1 MALTDS
7 DKDFLR
13 IPIIASAFLD
23 VLGKTSGMDT
33 FNSAAAA
40 LKVVPVETIAEA
52 LAALRT
58 DEVFIEA
65 GTMEIADGIEIELYD
80 EEED

>member
-13 IPIIASAFLD
+13 IPIIASALLD
-23 VLGKTSGMDT
+23 VPGKTSGMDT

-40 LKVVPVETIAEA
+40 MKAAPVETIAEA

>member
-13 IPIIASAFLD
+13 IPIISAAFFD
-23 VLGKTSGMDT
+23 VLGKTSGIDT

-40 LKVVPVETIAEA
+40 IKVVPVETIAEA

-65 GTMEIADGIEIELYD
+65 GSMEIGDGVEIELYD
-80 EEED
+80 EEG

>member
-1 MALTDS
+1 MTDTE
-7 DKDFLR
+7 KDFLR
-13 IPIIASAFLD
+13 IPIVTSAFLD
-23 VLGKTSGMDT
+23 VLGKTSGMET

-40 LKVVPVETIAEA
+40 IKVVPVETIAEA

-65 GTMEIADGIEIELYD
+65 GTMEISDDVEIELYK
-80 EEED
+80 EED

>member
-40 LKVVPVETIAEA
+40 IKVVPVEVIAEA

-65 GTMEIADGIEIELYD
+65 GTMEIGDDVEIEIY

>member
-13 IPIIASAFLD
+13 IPIISAAFLD

-40 LKVVPVETIAEA
+40 IKVVPVETIAEA

-65 GTMEIADGIEIELYD
+65 GTMEISDDVEIELY

>member
-13 IPIIASAFLD
+13 IPIISAAFLD
-23 VLGKTSGMDT
+23 VLGKTSGMET

-40 LKVVPVETIAEA
+40 IKVVPVETIAEA

-65 GTMEIADGIEIELYD
+65 GTMVISDDVEIELY

>member
-1 MALTDS
+1 MALTDT

-13 IPIIASAFLD
+13 IPIVTSAFLD
-23 VLGKTSGMDT
+23 VLGKTSGLDT

-40 LKVVPVETIAEA
+40 IKVVPVEMIAEA
-52 LAALRT
+52 LAVLRT

-65 GTMEIADGIEIELYD
+65 GNMEIGDGVEIEIY

>member
-1 MALTDS
+1 MGLTDS

-13 IPIIASAFLD
+13 IPVMTAAFLD
-23 VLGKTSGMDT
+23 VLGRTSGIDT
-33 FNSAAAA
+33 FSSAASA
-40 LKVVPVETIAEA
+40 LLVVPVETIAEA

-65 GTMEIADGIEIELYD
+65 GSMEIGSGVEIELYD
-80 EEED
+80 EEE

>member
-7 DKDFLR
+7 DKDLLR
-13 IPIIASAFLD
+13 IPIIATAFLT
-23 VLGKTSGMDT
+23 VLGETSGVEVFT
-33 FNSAAAA
+33 AAASA
-40 LKVVPVETIAEA
+40 IRITPVEKIAEA

-65 GTMEIADGIEIELYD
+65 GSMEIGEGVVIEMYD
-80 EEED
+80 EED

>member
-13 IPIIASAFLD
+13 IPIISAAFLD
-23 VLGKTSGMDT
+23 VLGKTSGIDT
-33 FNSAAAA
+33 FNSAASAI
-40 LKVVPVETIAEA
+40 KVVPVETIAEA

-65 GTMEIADGIEIELYD
+65 GTMEIGDDIEIDLY

>member
-1 MALTDS
+1 MTDTE
-7 DKDFLR
+7 KDFLR
-13 IPIIASAFLD
+13 IPIVTSAFLD
-23 VLGKTSGMDT
+23 VLGKTSGMET

-40 LKVVPVETIAEA
+40 IKVVPVETIAEA

-65 GTMEIADGIEIELYD
+65 GTMVISDDVEIELY

>member
-13 IPIIASAFLD
+13 IPIISAAFFD
-23 VLGKTSGMDT
+23 VLGKTSGIDT

-40 LKVVPVETIAEA
+40 IKLVPVETIAEA

-65 GTMEIADGIEIELYD
+65 GSMEIGDGVEIELYD
-80 EEED
+80 EED

>member
-13 IPIIASAFLD
+13 IPIISAAFFD
-23 VLGKTSGMDT
+23 VLGKTSGIDT
-33 FNSAAAA
+33 INSAAAA
-40 LKVVPVETIAEA
+40 IKVVPVETIAEA

-65 GTMEIADGIEIELYD
+65 GSMEIGDGVEIELYD
-80 EEED
+80 EED

>member
-13 IPIIASAFLD
+13 IPILSAAFLD
-23 VLGKTSGMDT
+23 VLGKTSGMET

-40 LKVVPVETIAEA
+40 IKVVPVETIAEA

-65 GTMEIADGIEIELYD
+65 GTMVISDDVEIELY

>member
-13 IPIIASAFLD
+13 IPIISAAFLD

-40 LKVVPVETIAEA
+40 IKVVPVETIAEA

-65 GTMEIADGIEIELYD
+65 GTMVISDDVEIELY

>member
-13 IPIIASAFLD
+13 IPIISAAFFD
-23 VLGKTSGMDT
+23 VLGKTSGIDT

-40 LKVVPVETIAEA
+40 IKVVPVETIAEA

-65 GTMEIADGIEIELYD
+65 GSMEIGDGIEIELYD
-80 EEED
+80 EED

>member
-13 IPIIASAFLD
+13 IPVVTSAFLD
-23 VLGKTSGMDT
+23 VLGKTSGIET
-33 FNSAAAA
+33 FSAAAGA
-40 LKVVPVETIAEA
+40 IKVVPVEMIAEA

-65 GTMEIADGIEIELYD
+65 GSMEIGDGVEIELY

>member
-13 IPIIASAFLD
+13 IPIISAAFFD
-23 VLGKTSGMDT
+23 VLGKTSGIDT

-40 LKVVPVETIAEA
+40 IKVVPVETIAEA

-65 GTMEIADGIEIELYD
+65 GSMEIGDGVEIELYD
-80 EEED
+80 EED